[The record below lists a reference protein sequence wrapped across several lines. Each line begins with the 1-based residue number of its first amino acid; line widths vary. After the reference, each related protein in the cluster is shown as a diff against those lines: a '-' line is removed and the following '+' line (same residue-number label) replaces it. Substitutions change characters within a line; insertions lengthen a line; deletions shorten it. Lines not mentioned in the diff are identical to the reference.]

1 VPELPTGTVTLLF
14 TDIEG
19 STQLLEWLGE
29 RYVQVLGEHRG
40 LLRAAFAA
48 FEGHEVGVEGD
59 AFFVAF
65 AKARDAAA
73 AAVAGQR
80 ALAGHGWP
88 EGAVPRVRMGIHT
101 GEPIVVA
108 GDYAGL
114 DVHRAARICSA
125 GHGEQ
130 ILLSHTTRELLGEGL
145 PSGVGLRDLGE
156 HQLKD
161 FPRPQRLYQLIIPGL
176 PVDFPPLRTV
186 GAHPTNL
193 PAPLTSFVGRQW
205 ELAEACRLLRREQVR
220 LLTLTGPGGIGKTR
234 LALQVAA
241 ELVEAFPDG
250 VFVVALAPVSDPGLV
265 VPTIAHTLAV
275 REAAGRSL
283 LESLVWHIGGQ
294 RLLLVL
300 DNFEQVLS
308 AAPVIADLLGACRQ
322 LKVLMT
328 SRAALHV
335 SGEQEYAV
343 PPLSLPDEWHAHA
356 PKDLMSSE
364 SVALFVERARAVD
377 PGFAVTEGNAAA
389 LADICRRLD
398 GLPLAIELAAAR
410 SKLLSPEALVSR
422 LERRFELLQGGPRD
436 LPVRQQ
442 TLRATIDWSYNLLEA
457 GEQSLFARLAVFAGG
472 CTLEA
477 AEAVCDL
484 QDGQDVL
491 DGLAALIDKNLL
503 QPRDGIDGD
512 RRVRMLETIREYALE
527 RLGERGETDEL
538 ARRHADYYL
547 GLAEQAELEVLGPR
561 QQAWYERLDADLDN
575 IRTALTWSLA
585 HQLVEVTGRLSS
597 ALMPFWVSRGH
608 VNEGL
613 RWLEAALEH
622 RDSLSRST
630 LAKALFAKAYLLL
643 QVGAHHR
650 QANALLEESLARF
663 QELEDSTWT
672 VRTISVLGLAAM
684 RAREF
689 ERGLALREQAVALAR
704 AEADEWNLAM
714 ALLNLGLS
722 RLQVEDHARA
732 RLALE
737 ESLELHR
744 RLGELEGAAVALD
757 GLGMLALAEGNYEQ
771 AASLLEEALAMAR
784 KVGHV
789 LEVADCMAD
798 LAVVALHEG
807 DWTRAGRLF
816 HESCTLAQQAED
828 DFLIGQCLWG
838 MAVVAAAQG
847 QAARTVRLWA
857 AAATLR
863 YELTIPP
870 SAVRPLEEHRLQSLR
885 EVLGSDAFGAEWAS
899 GQAMRRDDAI
909 AYAFEAS

>member
-29 RYVQVLGEHRG
+29 RYVEVLGEHRA

-48 FEGHEVGVEGD
+48 FEGHVVGVEGD

-65 AKARDAAA
+65 AKARDAVA

-125 GHGEQ
+125 GHGQQ
-130 ILLSHTTRELLGEGL
+130 ILLSQTSRELLGEGP

-176 PVDFPPLRTV
+176 PVDFPPLHTV
-186 GAHPTNL
+186 SAHPTNL
-193 PAPLTSFVGRQW
+193 PAPLTSFVGRQG

-283 LESLVWHIGGQ
+283 LESLVWHLGDR

-308 AAPVIADLLGACRQ
+308 AAPVIAELLGACRQ

-343 PPLSLPDEWHAHA
+343 PPLSLPDVRQADASE
-356 PKDLMSSE
+356 DLVSSE
-364 SVALFVERARAVD
+364 AVALFVERARAVD

-389 LADICRRLD
+389 LADLCRRLD

-410 SKLLSPEALVSR
+410 SKLLSPQALVSR

-442 TLRATIDWSYNLLEA
+442 TLRATIDWSYDLLEV

-472 CTLEA
+472 FTLEA
-477 AEAVCDL
+477 AEAVSD
-484 QDGQDVL
+484 
-491 DGLAALIDKNLL
+491 
-503 QPRDGIDGD
+503 
-512 RRVRMLETIREYALE
+512 
-527 RLGERGETDEL
+527 
-538 ARRHADYYL
+538 
-547 GLAEQAELEVLGPR
+547 
-561 QQAWYERLDADLDN
+561 
-575 IRTALTWSLA
+575 
-585 HQLVEVTGRLSS
+585 
-597 ALMPFWVSRGH
+597 
-608 VNEGL
+608 
-613 RWLEAALEH
+613 
-622 RDSLSRST
+622 
-630 LAKALFAKAYLLL
+630 
-643 QVGAHHR
+643 
-650 QANALLEESLARF
+650 
-663 QELEDSTWT
+663 LED
-672 VRTISVLGLAAM
+672 A
-684 RAREF
+684 
-689 ERGLALREQAVALAR
+689 QA
-704 AEADEWNLAM
+704 
-714 ALLNLGLS
+714 
-722 RLQVEDHARA
+722 
-732 RLALE
+732 
-737 ESLELHR
+737 
-744 RLGELEGAAVALD
+744 
-757 GLGMLALAEGNYEQ
+757 
-771 AASLLEEALAMAR
+771 
-784 KVGHV
+784 
-789 LEVADCMAD
+789 
-798 LAVVALHEG
+798 
-807 DWTRAGRLF
+807 
-816 HESCTLAQQAED
+816 
-828 DFLIGQCLWG
+828 
-838 MAVVAAAQG
+838 
-847 QAARTVRLWA
+847 
-857 AAATLR
+857 
-863 YELTIPP
+863 
-870 SAVRPLEEHRLQSLR
+870 
-885 EVLGSDAFGAEWAS
+885 
-899 GQAMRRDDAI
+899 
-909 AYAFEAS
+909 